1 MSKCIPHD
9 PLPSVVSVKAHA
21 AEGRSESNV
30 RATPGKKGGKKI
42 WMACALAKLL
52 ALRQLPGEIEG
63 EGFWLVEV
71 GPCCH
76 GDGNGFGSVRRA
88 IRRALRVW
96 RKQLLI
102 WSLTPCETD
111 IWINCAQTCL
121 RNTPRRGTPC
131 MIVSIWASVRIWV
144 GENKKIELFFLFVSP
159 SLPGLS
165 FEQAKSKCGQV
176 TLLRA
181 SQHGSSSDSMWHS

>member
-1 MSKCIPHD
+1 
-9 PLPSVVSVKAHA
+9 
-21 AEGRSESNV
+21 
-30 RATPGKKGGKKI
+30 
-42 WMACALAKLL
+42 MACALAKLL

-121 RNTPRRGTPC
+121 RNSPRRGTPC
-131 MIVSIWASVRIWV
+131 MIVSMWMSVRLWV
-144 GENKKIELFFLFVSP
+144 GDNKKIELWFFNLCPPAYRGWVSNR
-159 SLPGLS
+159 LKVNAVKWLCL
-165 FEQAKSKCGQV
+165 EQASMAAQATACGTANQC
-176 TLLRA
+176 
-181 SQHGSSSDSMWHS
+181 